1 MSGKSGVLSPWGHK
15 EWDMIERLNNN
26 SVPWDSD
33 VWEQNC
39 GTVR

>member
-1 MSGKSGVLSPWGHK
+1 MSGKSGVLSPWSHK
-15 EWDMIERLNNN
+15 EWDMIERLNN
-26 SVPWDSD
+26 SVPWDYD